1 MAQYINVNGNVVVVN
16 ETWTLD
22 ASNLDNLKASLAT
35 KLSVEGA
42 EQLTFMA
49 AQAGASTSLLKGL
62 LIVLDRP
69 AVREG
74 MSRITGIQ
82 VAPQRVASAGNS
94 SGKNLGLV
102 LKEFLEKTVRE
113 TGTWNDAHTLQS
125 GTVKRADAFA
135 HLKANGG
142 TSEESMKNYLSYLRA
157 GTHNTR
163 SAEGENF
170 APGLPAD
177 KNKAG
182 ISVILNSEGKLWS
195 SLDVKKAAELDAA
208 ASKIDFFGTATG
220 AAPAPAPAEP
230 KKRSKR
236 NVTL

>member
-1 MAQYINVNGNVVVVN
+1 MTQYINVVGNEVVVN

-22 ASNLDNLKASLAT
+22 ASNLDTLKASLAT
-35 KLSVEGA
+35 KLNVQGA
-42 EQLTFMA
+42 EQLTLMA
-49 AQAGASTSLLKGL
+49 AQAGATTSLVKGL
-62 LIVLDRP
+62 LVVLDMP

-74 MSRITGIQ
+74 MAAVTKVA
-82 VAPQRVASAGNS
+82 VAPQKVASVGNS

-125 GTVKRADAFA
+125 GTVKRDAAFA
-135 HLKANGG
+135 YLKENGG

-157 GTHNTR
+157 GTHNTK

-170 APGLPAD
+170 APGLPSD

-182 ISVILNSEGKLWS
+182 ISVILNIEGKLWS
-195 SLDVKKAAELDAA
+195 SLDVKRAAELNAAA
-208 ASKIDFFGTATG
+208 ASKINFFGTAG
-220 AAPAPAPAEP
+220 AAPAPTTPNR
-230 KKRSKR
+230 RSRR

>member
-1 MAQYINVNGNVVVVN
+1 MTQYINVVGNEVVVN
-16 ETWTLD
+16 GVWTLD
-22 ASNLDNLKASLAT
+22 ASNLDTLKASLAT
-35 KLSVEGA
+35 KLSVGGA
-42 EQLTFMA
+42 EQLAIMA
-49 AQAGASTSLLKGL
+49 AQAGASSTLVKGL

-69 AVREG
+69 AVRAG
-74 MSRITGIQ
+74 MAAITGVQ
-82 VAPQRVASAGNS
+82 VAPQKVASTGNS
-94 SGKNLGLV
+94 TGKNLGLV

-135 HLKANGG
+135 YLKANGG

-182 ISVILNSEGKLWS
+182 ITVILNSEGKLWS
-195 SLDVKKAAELDAA
+195 SLDVKRAAELDAQA
-208 ASKIDFFGTATG
+208 NTIDFFGTAD
-220 AAPAPAPAEP
+220 AMPAPAES
-230 KKRSKR
+230 KRRSKR

>member
-1 MAQYINVNGNVVVVN
+1 MAQYINVNENVVTVN
-16 ETWTLD
+16 GVWTLD
-22 ASNLDNLKASLAT
+22 ASNLNTLKASLAT
-35 KLSVEGA
+35 KLSMQGA
-42 EQLTFMA
+42 EQLATMA
-49 AQAGASTSLLKGL
+49 AQAGASSTLVKGL
-62 LIVLDRP
+62 LTVLDRP

-74 MSRITGIQ
+74 MAAVTKVA
-82 VAPQRVASAGNS
+82 VAPQKTVNAGNS

-102 LKEFLEKTVRE
+102 LKEFLEKTIRE

-135 HLKANGG
+135 HLKENGG
-142 TSEESMKNYLSYLRA
+142 TSEESMKNYLSYLRT
-157 GTHNTR
+157 GTHNTK

-182 ISVILNSEGKLWS
+182 ITVILNSEGKLWS
-195 SLDVKKAAELDAA
+195 SLDVKRAAELDAQA
-208 ASKIDFFGTATG
+208 NTIDFFGTADAT
-220 AAPAPAPAEP
+220 PAPAES
-230 KKRSKR
+230 KRRSKR

>member
-1 MAQYINVNGNVVVVN
+1 MTQYINVVGNEVVVN
-16 ETWTLD
+16 GVWTLD
-22 ASNLDNLKASLAT
+22 ASNLDTLKASLAT
-35 KLSVEGA
+35 KLSVGGA
-42 EQLTFMA
+42 EQLAIMA
-49 AQAGASTSLLKGL
+49 AQAGASSTLVKGL

-69 AVREG
+69 AVRAG
-74 MSRITGIQ
+74 MAAITGVQ
-82 VAPQRVASAGNS
+82 VAPQKVASTGNS
-94 SGKNLGLV
+94 TGKNLGLV

-135 HLKANGG
+135 YLKANGG

-182 ISVILNSEGKLWS
+182 ITVILNSEGKLWS
-195 SLDVKKAAELDAA
+195 SLDVKRAAELDAQA
-208 ASKIDFFGTATG
+208 NTIDFFGTADAT
-220 AAPAPAPAEP
+220 PAPAES
-230 KKRSKR
+230 KRRSKR